1 MSVETLLGGGLAGVL
16 GLWATRAASHRRS
29 ERELREQA
37 RSGNTVF
44 DLGDGRV
51 EYRTWGAD
59 HRDGPIV
66 VCENGLGAP
75 LECWDWVA
83 EALSSSTSVVA
94 YHRAGYGA
102 TTATSDPGALIQG
115 ILRREFDGSR
125 PVVLL
130 AHSIGGMAVRAAL
143 AHTPDLAR
151 RVVGVCLVDSTDPSL
166 LDAVWS
172 DPERRGRIMQSMH
185 LEMVGAVLGT
195 TTVANPVLDEV
206 DHRSSVQQRFARFVV
221 DTRTVRTAT
230 REYRRFSEAASALS
244 RSPLPPTLVLSAS
257 NSHEG
262 STAHMRAQRS
272 LADGLGATHQVVHGA
287 GHRSILGFRR
297 HAETVADQLERWY
310 TGTCVRSV
318 EEVAS

>member
-16 GLWATRAASHRRS
+16 GMWATRAASHRRS
-29 ERELREQA
+29 ERELRKHA
-37 RSGNTVF
+37 RSGNTVR
-44 DLGDGRV
+44 DLGRGPV
-51 EYRTWGAD
+51 EYRTWGAL
-59 HRDGPIV
+59 HDGPII

-83 EALSSSTSVVA
+83 EALSTSSSVVA

-102 TTATSDPGALIQG
+102 TTSTSDAGALVDR
-115 ILRREFDGSR
+115 ILRHEFDDSR

-130 AHSIGGMAVRAAL
+130 AHSIGGMAVRDAL
-143 AHTPDLAR
+143 ARTPDLAR
-151 RVVGVCLVDSTDPSL
+151 RVVGVCLVDSTDPAL

-172 DPERRGRIMQSMH
+172 SPERRGRIVQSMH

-206 DHRSSVQQRFARFVV
+206 DHRASVQQRFARFVV

-230 REYRRFSEAASALS
+230 REYRRMSEVASALA
-244 RSPLPPTLVLSAS
+244 RTPLPPTLVVSAS

-262 STAHMRAQRS
+262 STAHMRAQRE
-272 LADGLGATHQVVHGA
+272 LAENLGATHHVVQGA

-297 HAETVADQLERWY
+297 HAEVVADHVRRWCDEVY
-310 TGTCVRSV
+310 SATPV
-318 EEVAS
+318 EVAS